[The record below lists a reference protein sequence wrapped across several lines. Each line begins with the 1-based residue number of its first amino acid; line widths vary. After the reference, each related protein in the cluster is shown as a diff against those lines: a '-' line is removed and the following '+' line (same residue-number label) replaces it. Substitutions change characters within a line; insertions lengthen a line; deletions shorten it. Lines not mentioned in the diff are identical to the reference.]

1 MVIGNTEFGGLVN
14 DLTSKHGADVCT
26 LAMMRQV
33 CIGAVRNLGAKSG
46 VDFSNMVYM
55 LHACIASH
63 MMLTET
69 SPGAVDRVSADANH
83 AFAVASL
90 MRELS
95 Q

>member
-1 MVIGNTEFGGLVN
+1 MAIGNAELGGLITE
-14 DLTSKHGADVCT
+14 LTTTHGADVCT

-33 CIGAVRNLGAKSG
+33 FIGAVRNLGAKSG
-46 VDFSNMVYM
+46 IDFSNMVYM